1 MRHRSTSAVLAASD
15 IEPARWSLARASRGA
30 RRFALMFSL
39 YVVLP
44 ALWYVGIASDVSRGL
59 WNWVVLDVLLVLPG
73 VVRGVLALLG

>member
-1 MRHRSTSAVLAASD
+1 
-15 IEPARWSLARASRGA
+15 
-30 RRFALMFSL
+30 MFSL

-73 VVRGVLALLG
+73 VVRGLLALLG